1 MLNWKWLAG
10 NWFVWFDVMAS
21 TDAWPLLGC
30 HHLPILGHVFWVCR
44 LLCPI
49 TNSPAVFLPILSGRD
64 KRSHSVLLHASRY
77 KCECSMYGERMC
89 NDACECMYSYMYV
102 CIHCVCVCL
111 RVSVFSCFS
120 SRMHINIQYIHRHT
134 QTIPYNHICRSKN
147 NQNNSPWS
155 HELGLQNPEVQPRLL
170 HLPHLRSPSTHRS
183 SSLDVTEALI
193 SVET

>member
-1 MLNWKWLAG
+1 MLGLCLAATTCQSLDMFFG
-10 NWFVWFDVMAS
+10 FAACSVQSQIHLRYFCPFCLVEISVRIRSFCMPADINANVLCMVKGCVMMR
-21 TDAWPLLGC
+21 
-30 HHLPILGHVFWVCR
+30 V
-44 LLCPI
+44 
-49 TNSPAVFLPILSGRD
+49 N
-64 KRSHSVLLHASRY
+64 
-77 KCECSMYGERMC
+77 
-89 NDACECMYSYMYV
+89 V
-102 CIHCVCVCL
+102 CIHTCMCVYTVCVCL

-120 SRMHINIQYIHRHT
+120 SRMHINIQYIHRHM

-193 SVET
+193 SVEN